1 MLERGD
7 EIGALSQLF
16 ARQNRRDSERL
27 SDNVNEDNV
36 NSGAR
41 REAVMGVKTAFVK
54 AVGHYSG
61 SLSPDSGAEP
71 GSSFGFLPSF
81 SGLSGLGL

>member
-1 MLERGD
+1 MRSVLYLTRSSGKK
-7 EIGALSQLF
+7 GM
-16 ARQNRRDSERL
+16 DSERL
-27 SDNVNEDNV
+27 SDDVDEDNV

-71 GSSFGFLPSF
+71 GSSFGFLPSL

>member
-1 MLERGD
+1 MRSVLYLTRSSGKK
-7 EIGALSQLF
+7 GM
-16 ARQNRRDSERL
+16 DSERL
-27 SDNVNEDNV
+27 SDDVDEDNV

-41 REAVMGVKTAFVK
+41 REAVMGVKTAFEK
-54 AVGHYSG
+54 AAGHYSG

-71 GSSFGFLPSF
+71 GSSFGFFPSL

>member
-1 MLERGD
+1 MKSVLYLTRSSGKK
-7 EIGALSQLF
+7 GM
-16 ARQNRRDSERL
+16 DSERL
-27 SDNVNEDNV
+27 SDDVDEDNV

-54 AVGHYSG
+54 AAGHYSG

>member
-1 MLERGD
+1 MRSVLYLTRSSGKK
-7 EIGALSQLF
+7 GM
-16 ARQNRRDSERL
+16 DSERL
-27 SDNVNEDNV
+27 SDDVDEDNV

-41 REAVMGVKTAFVK
+41 REAVIGVKTAFVK

>member
-1 MLERGD
+1 MRSVLYLTRSSGKK
-7 EIGALSQLF
+7 GM
-16 ARQNRRDSERL
+16 DSERL
-27 SDNVNEDNV
+27 SDDVDEDNV

-61 SLSPDSGAEP
+61 S
-71 GSSFGFLPSF
+71 SFGFLPSF

>member
-1 MLERGD
+1 MKSVLYLTRSSGKK
-7 EIGALSQLF
+7 GM
-16 ARQNRRDSERL
+16 DSERL
-27 SDNVNEDNV
+27 SDDVDEDNV

-41 REAVMGVKTAFVK
+41 REAVIDVKTAFVK
-54 AVGHYSG
+54 AAGHYSG

>member
-1 MLERGD
+1 MKSVLYLTRSSGKK
-7 EIGALSQLF
+7 GM
-16 ARQNRRDSERL
+16 DSERL
-27 SDNVNEDNV
+27 SDDVDEDNV

-61 SLSPDSGAEP
+61 SLSPDSGAER
-71 GSSFGFLPSF
+71 GSSFGFLPSL

>member
-7 EIGALSQLF
+7 EIGALSHLLV
-16 ARQNRRDSERL
+16 RQNRGVL
-27 SDNVNEDNV
+27 SGYQNIVYSV
-36 NSGAR
+36 AHS
-41 REAVMGVKTAFVK
+41 EAVMGVKTAFVK
-54 AVGHYSG
+54 AAGHYSG

>member
-1 MLERGD
+1 M
-7 EIGALSQLF
+7 
-16 ARQNRRDSERL
+16 
-27 SDNVNEDNV
+27 
-36 NSGAR
+36 NSVAH

-54 AVGHYSG
+54 AAGHYSG
-61 SLSPDSGAEP
+61 TLSPDSGAEP

>member
-1 MLERGD
+1 MKSVLYLTRSSGKK
-7 EIGALSQLF
+7 GM
-16 ARQNRRDSERL
+16 DSERL
-27 SDNVNEDNV
+27 SDDVDEDNV

-41 REAVMGVKTAFVK
+41 REAVIDVKTAFVK
-54 AVGHYSG
+54 AAGHYSG

-71 GSSFGFLPSF
+71 GSSFAFLPSF